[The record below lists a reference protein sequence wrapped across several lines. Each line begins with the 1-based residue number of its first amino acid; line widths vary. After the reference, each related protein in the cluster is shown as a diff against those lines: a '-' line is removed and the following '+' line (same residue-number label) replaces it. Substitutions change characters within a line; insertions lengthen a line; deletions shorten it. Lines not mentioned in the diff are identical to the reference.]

1 MQFQR
6 TVTNVGEGAAI
17 YEAIVTA
24 PMEKQSYNITLMCK
38 GSGDRKLSFGELVW
52 LEKKKNGYHKLRSP
66 IVLFNLGLL

>member
-6 TVTNVGEGAAI
+6 TVTNVGEGTAI

-52 LEKKKNGYHKLRSP
+52 LEKKKWIPQTEEPYC
-66 IVLFNLGLL
+66 VV